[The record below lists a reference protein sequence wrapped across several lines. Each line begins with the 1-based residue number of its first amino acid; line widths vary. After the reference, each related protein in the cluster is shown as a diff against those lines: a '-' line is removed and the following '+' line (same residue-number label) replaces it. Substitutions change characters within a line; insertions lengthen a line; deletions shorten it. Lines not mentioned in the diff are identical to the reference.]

1 MSGPNDPNN
10 PSNPGSPDQWQQ
22 GQQPDPWSQTSHQAP
37 GAGGQSGQPPQGP
50 PPQQGWGQQPP
61 QQYSPQQ
68 PPANYPQQQPGGYGQ
83 PTQYGQQPG
92 QFGPP
97 PGQYGQQPGGQQFGP
112 PQGQQNEY
120 GQPNQYGQPGQPGQS
135 GQYGQPGYTVGDQ
148 FSAMTPPKSRK
159 NLPLFIGAGVVALV
173 AVVLAVTAFLAP
185 GFAVTKVLSQD
196 AAQQGVKTVLETD
209 YQAKDVQNVKC
220 PKDKEIKK
228 GDSFTCTATV
238 AGANQQ
244 VKITFLDDDGK
255 YEVGQPT
262 AA

>member
-10 PSNPGSPDQWQQ
+10 PSNPGAPDQRQQ
-22 GQQPDPWSQTSHQAP
+22 GQQPDPWSQTYRQPPAT
-37 GAGGQSGQPPQGP
+37 GGQQGGPPQGPPPQGPPPQGP

-61 QQYSPQQ
+61 PQQ
-68 PPANYPQQQPGGYGQ
+68 PPVTYPQQPPSGGYGQ
-83 PTQYGQQPG
+83 NPQYGQQPG
-92 QFGPP
+92 QYGPP
-97 PGQYGQQPGGQQFGP
+97 PGQYGQQFGP
-112 PQGQQNEY
+112 PQGQ
-120 GQPNQYGQPGQPGQS
+120 PDQYGQPS
-135 GQYGQPGYTVGDQ
+135 QYGQAGESGQLGQPAYDQ
-148 FSAMTPPKSRK
+148 FASMTPPKSRK
-159 NLPLFIGAGVVALV
+159 NLPLFIAAGVVALV

-262 AA
+262 TA